1 MLANHFITTQPPKI
15 KTQMNNTLLNPRFR
29 KTNIITRFSESVG
42 KLVELKYKNSMD
54 NIIERK
60 GRLEKDLDWYYLY
73 DEGKSGNQ
81 FNIAIQEKDL
91 NKVVSFKCM

>member
-1 MLANHFITTQPPKI
+1 MRSINY
-15 KTQMNNTLLNPRFR
+15 KTLFC
-29 KTNIITRFSESVG
+29 KSVG
-42 KLVELKYKNSMD
+42 KIVELKYKNSMD

-60 GRLEKDLDWYYLY
+60 GRLEKDLDWFYLY

-91 NKVVSFKCM
+91 NKVVSLNVL

>member
-1 MLANHFITTQPPKI
+1 
-15 KTQMNNTLLNPRFR
+15 MNNTANNHHFR
-29 KTNIITRFSESVG
+29 QTNVIARFSESVG
-42 KLVELKYKNSMD
+42 KIVELKYKNSMD

-81 FNIAIQEKDL
+81 FNLAIQEKDL
-91 NKVVSFKCM
+91 HKVVSLNVL

>member
-1 MLANHFITTQPPKI
+1 MNTE
-15 KTQMNNTLLNPRFR
+15 KTQSEAEIQPSCLGAVIARF
-29 KTNIITRFSESVG
+29 TESVG
-42 KLVELKYKNSMD
+42 KIVEMKYKNSMD

-73 DEGKSGNQ
+73 DEGKLGNQ

-91 NKVVSFKCM
+91 DRVVFLNVL